1 MLDRRTFQGYVG
13 ISAALGLTQS
23 WAQDLQQSALQ
34 PKVGRFTSVP
44 KAYSTHN
51 FWIAGKDGVVMFDTQ
66 FLPSD
71 AVKSFEQAQRETGL
85 PVKTAIILHPNPDKF
100 NGTAE
105 LQKRGVR
112 VITSKQVAQLIPS
125 VHNIRLGW
133 FYKDY
138 APDYPKDA
146 PQPEV
151 FGSTST
157 TLDLHGL
164 PVKLHVLGGAGCS
177 AAHTCAQV
185 GDALFVGDLLANN
198 GHAWMELALFDAWNA
213 RLAELRALPGVKRI
227 FVGRGQAAGIEL
239 IDQMAVY
246 LAKVQ
251 QIVRSEKPSGDLSW
265 IKRRLLK
272 RQIENAFPNYEW
284 DGFVW
289 ESLPEIWQKL
299 QKTPV

>member
-1 MLDRRTFQGYVG
+1 MLMRRTFQGLFG
-13 ISAALGLTQS
+13 ASAALSLAPA
-23 WAQDLQQSALQ
+23 WAQDAQAVAA
-34 PKVGRFTSVP
+34 PKVSRFTSNP

-112 VITSKQVAQLIPS
+112 VITSQQVAQLIPS
-125 VHNIRLGW
+125 VHDIRYGW

-146 PQPEV
+146 AKPAV
-151 FGSTST
+151 FGNAST
-157 TLDLHGL
+157 LLNLHGL
-164 PVKLHVLGGAGCS
+164 PVQMHVLGGAGCS
-177 AAHTCAQV
+177 GAHVCAQV
-185 GDALFVGDLLANN
+185 GDALFVGDLLANK
-198 GHAWMELALFDAWNA
+198 GHAWMELALFEAWAA

-227 FVGRGQAAGIEL
+227 FVGRGEAGGVEL
-239 IDQMAVY
+239 IDQMAAY

-251 QIVRSEKPSGDLSW
+251 QIVRSEQPSGDLGW

-272 RQIENAFPNYEW
+272 REIENAFPGYEW

-289 ESLPEIWQKL
+289 ESLPDIWKAL
-299 QKTPV
+299 QKKPA